1 MSMFYYELQ
10 KAKEANFF
18 NFDDFDYEEYEHY
31 EKVQV
36 NFNSMAWTST
46 GIIPKGEI
54 IWDFQK
60 TSTKPWKDPQQQN
73 FLKS

>member
-1 MSMFYYELQ
+1 LQ

-36 NFNSMAWTST
+36 KKVKYFFKDCVSLSF
-46 GIIPKGEI
+46 IPEDSGSNLLEQRKCLL
-54 IWDFQK
+54 
-60 TSTKPWKDPQQQN
+60 N
-73 FLKS
+73 VFLL